1 MPLTKLQF
9 KPGINRE
16 TTSYSNE
23 GGWFDGDKIR
33 FRYGYPEKI
42 GGWEKTSDVQ
52 FLGTAR
58 SLHPFTDLS
67 GTDFLGLGTNL
78 KYYIVEGLGS
88 FNDIT
93 PIRQTFTSTATDNC
107 FETTDTSTT
116 VTVNLTAHGAV
127 DGDFVTFSGAT
138 AVGGVPA
145 DELNAEHQ
153 LTFVDA
159 NTFTIEVTTAATS
172 TVASGGGTS
181 ITAAF
186 QVNTGL
192 TVVVPGTGW
201 GAGTWSRGTWGA
213 PSSIALD
220 TDQLR
225 IWTHDNFGEDLL
237 INIRDGDVFYW
248 DSSASSPGSF
258 QRAEKLSTLAGAD
271 GYAPTI
277 AKKVIVSDRDR
288 HVIAFGCD
296 PVDDLGTQDPLLI
309 RFSNQED
316 PLTWFPTATNT
327 AGDLRIGSGSKIVT
341 AVETRQQ
348 ILVITDESVH
358 AMQYLGP
365 PFTFGINQ
373 ISENTTITGP
383 LAAVAVDDTV
393 FWMGAQEFYIYS
405 GAVQRLPCTVRD
417 YVFNDFNFDQK
428 EKVFA
433 ALNSSFGE
441 VWWFYPSS
449 SSTEIDSYV
458 VYNYQQQIWYY
469 GTLARTA
476 WIDRG
481 INTNPIATGTDGYLY
496 NHEIGFDDGSTDPA
510 TAITAHIESSQID
523 IGDGDRFAFIRR
535 LIPDLTF
542 RDSTAT
548 SPTANFILKARN
560 FPGAAYD
567 QSTTN
572 DVVQSATVPVE
583 QFTNQVNTRL
593 RGRSF
598 AIRVESDETE
608 VTWRLGS
615 PRVDIR
621 PDGGR

>member
-23 GGWFDGDKIR
+23 GGWFDGDKVR
-33 FRYGYPEKI
+33 FRFGFPEKI
-42 GGWEKTSDVQ
+42 GGWERTSDSQ
-52 FLGTAR
+52 YLGTVRAM
-58 SLHPFTDLS
+58 HPFTDLEETKLLGM
-67 GTDFLGLGTNL
+67 GTTL
-78 KYYIVEGLGS
+78 KYYILEGLT

-93 PIRQTFTSTATDNC
+93 PLRTTLTSPDTDNC

-116 VTVNLTAHGAV
+116 VTVNIPSHGAT
-127 DGDFVTFSGAT
+127 DNDFVTFSGAT

-145 DELNAEHQ
+145 GDLNKEHQ
-153 LTFVDA
+153 ITFVDG
-159 NTFTIEVTTAATS
+159 NTFTITVDTAATS
-172 TVASGGGTS
+172 TVAAGGGTAIS
-181 ITAAF
+181 AAF
-186 QVNTGL
+186 QINTGL
-192 TVVVPGTGW
+192 DLVVPGTGW
-201 GAGTWSRGTWGA
+201 GAGTYGRGAWDSA
-213 PSSIALD
+213 SSNVVV

-225 IWTHDNFGEDLL
+225 LWTHDNFGEDLI
-237 INIRDGDVFYW
+237 INVRNGDIYYW
-248 DSSASSPGSF
+248 DRSASTIGNF

-271 GYAPTI
+271 GFAPTV
-277 AKKVIVSDRDR
+277 AKKVLVSDRDR

-316 PLTWFPTATNT
+316 PLTWNPTATNT
-327 AGDLRIGSGSKIVT
+327 AGDLRLGSGSRIVT

-348 ILVITDESVH
+348 ILVITDESAH
-358 AMQYLGP
+358 AMQFLGP

-373 ISENTTITGP
+373 ISENTTILGP
-383 LAAVAVDDTV
+383 NVAVAVDDTV
-393 FWMGAQEFYIYS
+393 FWMGAQEFYVYS
-405 GAVQRLPCTVRD
+405 GSVQRLPCTVRD
-417 YVFNDFNFDQK
+417 YVFDDFNYDQG
-428 EKVFA
+428 EKTFA
-433 ALNSSFGE
+433 SLNSSFSE

-449 SSTEIDSYV
+449 SSTEVDSYV
-458 VYNYQQQIWYY
+458 VYNYQQQVWYY

-481 INTNPIATGTDGYLY
+481 INTNPIAAGTDGYLY
-496 NHEIGFDDGSTDPA
+496 THEVGNDDGSTVPA
-510 TAITAHIESSQID
+510 TGINAYIESSQID

-560 FPGAAYD
+560 FPGGTYD
-567 QSTTN
+567 QTTTSGI
-572 DVVQSATVPVE
+572 VRSATVPVE
-583 QFTNQVNTRL
+583 QFTNQANIRL

-598 AIRVESDETE
+598 AIRVESDGTE
-608 VTWRLGS
+608 VAWRLGS

-621 PDGGR
+621 QDGGR